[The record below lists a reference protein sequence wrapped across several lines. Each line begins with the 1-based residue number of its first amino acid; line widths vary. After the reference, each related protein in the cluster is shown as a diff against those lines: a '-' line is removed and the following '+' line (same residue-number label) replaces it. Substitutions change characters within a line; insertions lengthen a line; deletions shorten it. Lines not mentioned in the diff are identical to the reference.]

1 MASEIKANKISP
13 ATGTA
18 FTLGDSGD
26 TFTVPSGAT
35 LSSAGSITVPSGGSL
50 TINSGATIDVTN
62 ATKTGF
68 PATSLEVIKTVTNT
82 SDSATID
89 VTDAFSASYGTYAV
103 YMTGLYPVTNGINI
117 YLEMGDPDLATGVW
131 ADLPYF
137 MGGYS
142 IQSSSTFAG
151 GYGTSYAIIGKS
163 AVNYSNVATP
173 TSYWMWI
180 FNPYNADVRTQGKF
194 DGASWDNTGNWMM
207 NCEGGFVQRGGTV
220 GNFRMT
226 DFRIRAAT
234 GNMEGRPE
242 AKIVVYGVEGT

>member
-1 MASEIKANKISP
+1 MSHVKTDKLSARTAS
-13 ATGTA
+13 GTI
-18 FTLGDSGD
+18 TLGESGE
-26 TFTVPSGAT
+26 TFSLPSGTTLSAASGAT
-35 LSSAGSITVPSGGSL
+35 VDL
-50 TINSGATIDVTN
+50 TN

-103 YMTGLYPVTNGINI
+103 YMTGLYPTSTTNI
-117 YLEMGDPDLATGVW
+117 YLEMGDPDLTTGVW

-137 MGGYS
+137 MVGYS
-142 IQSSSTFAG
+142 VQSSSTYAG
-151 GYGTSYAIIGKS
+151 GYATSYAIIGKS
-163 AVNYSNVATP
+163 ALSYSTNNAYTP